1 MWFLP
6 LIQSAVGLG
15 QSIYSGIKAGEDRK
29 QADALQAKQEAD
41 NESWYN
47 KEYYTDYTKR
57 ADSQNLLKRLKETT
71 DTNNKR
77 NEMTA
82 AITGATDESVQASK
96 DANNKVVSDTMGN
109 LAAMGAKYKDNV
121 MSTYMGRKDNL
132 MKNKYDTLL
141 QRAQSDETG
150 MYNGIGQIGS
160 GIMGAAGNLQNQL
173 PNYNPATPLKAPGN
187 IGVTGGVM
195 PISYPLPDA
204 MTNKNY
210 KFGQ

>member
-15 QSIYSGIKAGEDRK
+15 QSIYSGVKAGEDRK
-29 QADALQAKQEAD
+29 SADALQSKQEAD

-57 ADSQNLLKRLKETT
+57 PDSQNLLKKLKETT

-82 AITGATDESVQASK
+82 AITGATDESVQVSK
-96 DANNKVVSDTMGN
+96 NANNKVVSDTMGN

-121 MSTYMGRKDNL
+121 MRTYMGRKDNL
-132 MKNKYDTLL
+132 SRQAYNTLL
-141 QRAQSDETG
+141 QKAKSNETG
-150 MYNGIGQIGS
+150 MYNGMGQVGA
-160 GIMGAAGNLQNQL
+160 GIMGAVGNLYGDKTDL
-173 PNYNPATPLKAPGN
+173 TKPKGEAVKEAWG
-187 IGVTGGVM
+187 
-195 PISYPLPDA
+195 
-204 MTNKNY
+204 
-210 KFGQ
+210 